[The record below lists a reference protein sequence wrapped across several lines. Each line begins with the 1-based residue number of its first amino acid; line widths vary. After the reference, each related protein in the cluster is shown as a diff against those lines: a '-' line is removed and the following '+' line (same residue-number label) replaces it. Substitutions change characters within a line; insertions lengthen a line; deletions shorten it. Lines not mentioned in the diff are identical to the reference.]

1 MMVPSDHR
9 QKQSARCICLPLNC
23 VVVVVV
29 LVFEV
34 PCRHDKKLT
43 VGLHGL
49 MCIQEH
55 IKTLHKMLTWDQ
67 TILKLV
73 FLNV

>member
-29 LVFEV
+29 FIVLVFEV

-43 VGLHGL
+43 VGSHGL

-55 IKTLHKMLTWDQ
+55 IKALHKMVTWDQ
-67 TILKLV
+67 TILKL
-73 FLNV
+73 